1 MPDDYQPTQFEQVL
15 DRDMELV
22 FQAPL
27 GAGISVTLVTE
38 DGSTHE
44 LRAMFATPGAEPL
57 SGVASAP
64 VVSVAPTLHVL
75 ESDVQAALGRP
86 LSGRDRVIVRGRA
99 YRVLNPQ
106 DDGYGLLECR
116 LLEAAHV

>member
-1 MPDDYQPTQFEQVL
+1 MSDMTPFEKSL
-15 DRDMELV
+15 HRDMELV

-38 DGSTHE
+38 DGSAHE

-99 YRVLNPQ
+99 YRVQNPQ
-106 DDGYGLLECR
+106 DDGYGLLECK
-116 LLEAAHV
+116 LLETSHV

>member
-38 DGSTHE
+38 DG
-44 LRAMFATPGAEPL
+44 PGAEPL

-64 VVSVAPTLHVL
+64 VVSVAPTLHVPL
-75 ESDVQAALGRP
+75 RDVQAALGRP
-86 LSGRDRVIVRGRA
+86 LSTRDRVIVRGRT
-99 YRVLNPQ
+99 YRILNPQ
-106 DDGYGLLECR
+106 DDGYGLMECR

>member
-1 MPDDYQPTQFEQVL
+1 M
-15 DRDMELV
+15 
-22 FQAPL
+22 
-27 GAGISVTLVTE
+27 TLVTE

-64 VVSVAPTLHVL
+64 VVSVAPTLHVPL
-75 ESDVQAALGRP
+75 RDVQAALGRP
-86 LSGRDRVIVRGRA
+86 LSTRDRVIVRGRA

-106 DDGYGLLECR
+106 DDGYGLMDCR

>member
-1 MPDDYQPTQFEQVL
+1 MSDMTPFEESL
-15 DRDMELV
+15 HRDTTLV

-44 LRAMFATPGAEPL
+44 LRAMFASPGAEPL

-64 VVSVAPTLHVL
+64 VVSVAPTLHVPL
-75 ESDVQAALGRP
+75 RDVQAALGRP
-86 LSGRDRVIVRGRA
+86 LSTRDRVIVRGRA

>member
-1 MPDDYQPTQFEQVL
+1 MSDMTPFEESL
-15 DRDMELV
+15 HRDTTLV

-44 LRAMFATPGAEPL
+44 LRAMFATPGAELL

-64 VVSVAPTLHVL
+64 VVSVAPHPARAPARCAGGAGASPLHPGPRHR
-75 ESDVQAALGRP
+75 ARP
-86 LSGRDRVIVRGRA
+86 YPTVS
-99 YRVLNPQ
+99 
-106 DDGYGLLECR
+106 
-116 LLEAAHV
+116 